1 MNIFD
6 IFYWSL
12 LLSPERIF
20 YIVVVNYN
28 PHIITKFFPKNEVR
42 FISKMCLFFKMYQLS
57 IFYLYFIT
65 YGIHLNFN
73 LLGTLLILKGQ
84 LLNLYCFYLLKEEGI
99 FYGNQYNKQLPWIT
113 TFPYNVIQN
122 PQYVG
127 VVISIWGMWFNTT
140 DPYTIPM
147 ISSVLYY
154 IGGKVEF

>member
-1 MNIFD
+1 M
-6 IFYWSL
+6 
-12 LLSPERIF
+12 
-20 YIVVVNYN
+20 VNYN
-28 PHIITKFFPKNEVR
+28 PQVVTKFFHKNEVR
-42 FISKMCLFFKMYQLS
+42 FISTMCLFFKMYQAG

>member
-1 MNIFD
+1 M
-6 IFYWSL
+6 YWSL

-20 YIVVVNYN
+20 YVVVCYN
-28 PHIITKFFPKNEVR
+28 PDIITKFFPKNEVR

-57 IFYLYFIT
+57 IFYLYFIS
-65 YGIHLNFN
+65 YDVNLKFS
-73 LLGTLLILKGQ
+73 LLGTFLFLKGQ

-99 FYGNQYNKQLPWIT
+99 LYGNKYNKNLPWIKL
-113 TFPYNVIQN
+113 FPYNILNN
-122 PQYVG
+122 PQFVG

-154 IGGKVEF
+154 MGAKIEF

>member
-6 IFYWSL
+6 ILYWSL

-20 YIVVVNYN
+20 YIMVNYN
-28 PHIITKFFPKNEVR
+28 PQVVTKFFHKNEVR
-42 FISKMCLFFKMYQLS
+42 FISTMCLFFKMYQAG
-57 IFYLYFIT
+57 IFYLYFVKYDI
-65 YGIHLNFN
+65 NFKFS

-99 FYGNQYNKQLPWIT
+99 FFGNQYNKKLPWIT
-113 TFPYNVIQN
+113 TFPYNVMQN
-122 PQYVG
+122 PQYIG
-127 VVISIWGMWFNTT
+127 VIISIWGMWFNTT
-140 DPYTIPM
+140 DPYTISM

>member
-1 MNIFD
+1 MNIID

-20 YIVVVNYN
+20 YIVVNYN
-28 PHIITKFFPKNEVR
+28 PHVVTKLFHKNEVR
-42 FISKMCLFFKMYQLS
+42 FISRMCLFFKMYQAG
-57 IFYLYFIT
+57 IFYLYFVN
-65 YGIHLNFN
+65 YDIHLNFS

-99 FYGNQYNKQLPWIT
+99 FYGNQFNKQLPWIT
-113 TFPYNVIQN
+113 TFPYNVMQN
-122 PQYVG
+122 PQYIG
-127 VVISIWGMWFNTT
+127 VIISIWGMWFNTT

-154 IGGKVEF
+154 IGAKVEF